1 MVTDQ
6 RKLMRFTTEGIAS
19 LNDRLIKSVLT
30 GCDSAAGKLNL
41 GPAPNVGPLTSGKMR
56 ALASVK
62 TSQAQSLDDNPESRV
77 ILAAIIILQMQAVV
91 FFTLHEAGSRQMLS
105 DAFKIASE
113 VSPGITMPSWLSAV
127 LEEPVIDRPDSL
139 DFRA

>member
-1 MVTDQ
+1 MTVQ
-6 RKLMRFTTEGIAS
+6 RKLTRFTTEGIAS
-19 LNDRLIKSVLT
+19 LNDRLVKSVLT

-56 ALASVK
+56 ALASLK
-62 TSQAQSLDDNPESRV
+62 TSQTQSLDDKPEDRV
-77 ILAAIIILQMQAVV
+77 VLAAIIVLQMQAVV
-91 FFTLHEAGSRQMLS
+91 FFTLHDAGSHQLLS

-113 VSPGITMPSWLSAV
+113 VSPGIKMPSWLSAV